1 MLIVIFIL
9 VIQKDKSL
17 VMLFFEKI
25 KDDLFKISVNNYGT
39 RVFQKS
45 LEKLEEA
52 GYENFET
59 DELNEIKR
67 CLFT

>member
-1 MLIVIFIL
+1 
-9 VIQKDKSL
+9 
-17 VMLFFEKI
+17 MLFFEKI